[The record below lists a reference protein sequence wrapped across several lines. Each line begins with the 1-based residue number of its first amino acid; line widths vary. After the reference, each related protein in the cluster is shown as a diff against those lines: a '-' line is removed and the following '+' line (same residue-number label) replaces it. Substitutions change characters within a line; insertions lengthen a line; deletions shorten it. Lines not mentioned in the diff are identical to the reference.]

1 MSEEAGMNAEKEMIA
16 LLREIRDLVQILLV
30 REQLPD
36 LLQHPPAERNS
47 RSWSVS
53 AHRSHERED
62 ELRKKKEEN

>member
-1 MSEEAGMNAEKEMIA
+1 MNAEREMIA

-53 AHRSHERED
+53 AHRSHERQNDLGGQD
-62 ELRKKKEEN
+62 EQN

>member
-1 MSEEAGMNAEKEMIA
+1 MFEEAGMNAEREMIA

-36 LLQHPPAERNS
+36 LLQHPPSERHS

-53 AHRSHERED
+53 GHRSHERED
-62 ELRKKKEEN
+62 ELDRKREEN

>member
-1 MSEEAGMNAEKEMIA
+1 MSEEAGMNAEREMIA

-62 ELRKKKEEN
+62 ELGRKKEKN